1 MESYKSKDGIQEM
14 EESEDGYEFDAAISF
29 AGEDREIAEKLANAL
44 KGKGMRVFHDEFYK
58 SNLWG
63 KKLTKHFQEVY
74 GPKPR
79 FVIVLISKYYPAKDW
94 TDFEF
99 SIARREAKER
109 KSEFILPVKL
119 DNTKISG
126 IHEDVMYLDFNRE
139 GIDGIVKCFLD
150 KLSRY
155 KTLSTVSSRN
165 GENLTDGLHKQD
177 FERYLENNLSKLISV
192 LDVTDLDGRVPAVKL
207 ILNTRECAIKIRK
220 EEIVDK
226 RDWVLLRNNLKE
238 AKKMQ
243 AYDTIRNNKNFLNE
257 FYDRLEEYLI

>member
-1 MESYKSKDGIQEM
+1 M
-14 EESEDGYEFDAAISF
+14 EESKDGYEFDVAISF
-29 AGEDREIAEKLANAL
+29 AGEDREIAEELASAL
-44 KGKGMRVFHDEFYK
+44 RGNGVRVFYDEFYK
-58 SNLWG
+58 SDLWG

-74 GPKPR
+74 GPKAR
-79 FVIVLISKYYPAKDW
+79 FVIPLISKYYPVKDW

-99 SIARREAKER
+99 SIARKEAKER
-109 KSEFILPVKL
+109 ESEFILPVKL

-126 IHEDVMYLDFNRE
+126 IHEDVMCLDFNRE
-139 GIDGIVKCFLD
+139 RIEGVAKCFLD

-155 KTLSTVSSRN
+155 KTLSTVSSQD

-177 FERYLENNLSKLISV
+177 FERYLEKKLSELISV

-226 RDWVLLRNNLKE
+226 RDWVLLKNDLKE
-238 AKKMQ
+238 AKKMHG
-243 AYDTIRNNKNFLNE
+243 YSTISDNKNFLNE
-257 FYDRLEEYLI
+257 FYGRLEEYLI